1 MTSRDFGFTTLRSA
15 VAYRR
20 NNTLVPPN
28 NVYITSTNG
37 AAIFSDTLTISTI
50 NVSTINGGGG
60 GGVNSVTAGTNIST
74 SGTASNPVINVNINS
89 TLEMNGNYIHS
100 SGNLGISSDAIL
112 NLDGTF
118 VNMASS
124 DGGIVLQTNGTTR
137 TITLDIGGLLDVQ
150 SPNVRL
156 FGLSTLQ
163 TNKMVY
169 IADGTGFLSVGD
181 LPSSVSSVTAGT
193 NISTSGT
200 ASVPIVNVA
209 ISSPLDMNGQPLIDS
224 TGAVNIN
231 GNLVVSSSA
240 ITQQIVTSSITTTP
254 ITLNSGFFGKYT
266 FVSTNVAATITLP
279 SPASE
284 GSVLIFKNLMTNAF
298 STITISPVYSGGT
311 ISADTAASYVFT
323 TYANSGS
330 WVSL

>member
-60 GGVNSVTAGTNIST
+60 GVSSISSGINIST
-74 SGTASNPVINVNINS
+74 SGTASDPIINVYINS
-89 TLEMNGNYIHS
+89 TLDMNNYGILNCNNLTSNTSPFTISTIGNV
-100 SGNLGISSDAIL
+100 NISS
-112 NLDGTF
+112 N
-118 VNMASS
+118 
-124 DGGIVLQTNGTTR
+124 NG
-137 TITLDIGGLLDVQ
+137 
-150 SPNVRL
+150 
-156 FGLSTLQ
+156 
-163 TNKMVY
+163 
-169 IADGTGFLSVGD
+169 
-181 LPSSVSSVTAGT
+181 
-193 NISTSGT
+193 
-200 ASVPIVNVA
+200 
-209 ISSPLDMNGQPLIDS
+209 

-231 GNLVVSSSA
+231 GNLVVLSSA

-254 ITLNSGFFGKYT
+254 VTLDSGFFGKYT
-266 FVSTNVAATITLP
+266 FVNTNVAATITLP
-279 SPASE
+279 SSASE
-284 GSVLIFKNLMTNAF
+284 GSVLIFKNLMTNAA

-323 TYANSGS
+323 TYAGNS
-330 WVSL
+330 WVSF